1 MTRSSLF
8 VRWTEPNQWR
18 AKPISLD
25 SANKIKFNIPWA
37 VQTVRYNNAVLD
49 VAKVPAV
56 MEKARDMRVP
66 LLLWVMRVF
75 DHSTAQIFGGP
86 RNPVDNCAHVTLT
99 CLLCETKRR
108 QEDTDVASAA
118 DALFC

>member
-1 MTRSSLF
+1 MAQAEAHRGVLHAGDISFITADMPSADERDHNTVTRSSLF

-37 VQTVRYNNAVLD
+37 VQTFRYNNAVLD

-66 LLLWVMRVF
+66 
-75 DHSTAQIFGGP
+75 
-86 RNPVDNCAHVTLT
+86 
-99 CLLCETKRR
+99 
-108 QEDTDVASAA
+108 
-118 DALFC
+118 